1 MPMPDTVPPLEALWR
16 ANDMTAFVAGTRND
30 WRWTAMIM
38 QLNFVSDKDLT
49 TMTVTPP
56 KMKQKVTIH
65 DWRRLA
71 SAGREEGC
79 SGHAL

>member
-1 MPMPDTVPPLEALWR
+1 MPMPDTVLPLEALWR

-49 TMTVTPP
+49 MTMATLT
-56 KMKQKVTIH
+56 KKKRKVTIH
-65 DWRRLA
+65 DRCRLA
-71 SAGREEGC
+71 F
-79 SGHAL
+79 SGSG